1 MESVGRHL
9 LGRLGKRIFSWNKKR
24 RWIAITLRFKKA
36 LQENPSAKKKFEIG
50 SHQVLGI
57 ADAEQ
62 AGKEVI
68 KMLQRRSC
76 LEEMKIFLK
85 QNEQTNE
92 SHKNSESNNKINS
105 MELPIDTRNI
115 ACWWQTK

>member
-1 MESVGRHL
+1 MDSSCVKVQESLARES
-9 LGRLGKRIFSWNKKR
+9 IS
-24 RWIAITLRFKKA
+24 
-36 LQENPSAKKKFEIG
+36 KKKFEIG

-62 AGKEVI
+62 TGKDVI

-92 SHKNSESNNKINS
+92 RHKNSESNNKINS

-115 ACWWQTK
+115 VCWWQTK

>member
-1 MESVGRHL
+1 MDSNYVKVQESLAREP
-9 LGRLGKRIFSWNKKR
+9 IS
-24 RWIAITLRFKKA
+24 
-36 LQENPSAKKKFEIG
+36 KKKFEIG

-76 LEEMKIFLK
+76 LEEINIFLK

-105 MELPIDTRNI
+105 MDPPIDTRNI
-115 ACWWQTK
+115 VCWWQTK